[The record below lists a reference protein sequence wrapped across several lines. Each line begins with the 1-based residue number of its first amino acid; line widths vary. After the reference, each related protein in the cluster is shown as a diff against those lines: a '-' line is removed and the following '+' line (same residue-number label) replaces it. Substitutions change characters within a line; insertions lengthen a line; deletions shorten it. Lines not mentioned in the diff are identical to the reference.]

1 MVQHGEQNDHEY
13 ELVEMC
19 SQTNPSTVVEPT
31 RFPASLPPPPRQ
43 PRPTKPLTVAPP
55 TGGDVG
61 VAREREE
68 ESADYI
74 HESQ

>member
-19 SQTNPSTVVEPT
+19 SQTNPSTSGGPNKIP
-31 RFPASLPPPPRQ
+31 RLPPPRQ

-55 TGGDVG
+55 TGGVVG
-61 VAREREE
+61 VTMEGEE
-68 ESADYI
+68 ESAHYV
-74 HESQ
+74 HGSQ